1 METRIDLM
9 ANEVGAKLA
18 KRMAGLHGV
27 IQQTKLPESV
37 QALVMT
43 RASQINGC
51 GHCLDMHTKE
61 ALAAGETQDRLNLV
75 AGWRHSTVFTEA
87 EQAALALTEEGTRIA
102 DAGEGVSDETWTLAT
117 KHYTEDELVALV
129 TVIAMINASNRLAVI
144 LNQQGGSYTAG
155 LFAEALG

>member
-9 ANEVGAKLA
+9 ANELGGKLA
-18 KRMAGLHGV
+18 KRLAGVHMV
-27 IQQTKLPESV
+27 VQQTSLPESV
-37 QALVMT
+37 QALVMM

-51 GHCLDMHTKE
+51 GHCLDMHAKE

-102 DAGEGVSDETWTLAT
+102 DHGEGVSDETWNLAT

-129 TVIAMINASNRLAVI
+129 TVIAMINASNRLAVM

-155 LFAEALG
+155 MFAQVLG